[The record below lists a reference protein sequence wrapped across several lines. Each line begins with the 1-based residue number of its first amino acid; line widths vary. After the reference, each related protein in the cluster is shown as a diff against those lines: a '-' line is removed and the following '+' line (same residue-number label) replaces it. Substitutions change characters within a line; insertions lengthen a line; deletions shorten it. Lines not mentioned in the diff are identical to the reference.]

1 MAGVSNRDS
10 WSLDNEPPAGSGAD
24 DSLEIARRRRAPD
37 LYILDRSFRVVM
49 SWMAG
54 RGTQSLLQ
62 DDRCVLTEGADRL
75 VRRITAE
82 SRGREVFAM
91 LPPSVILRVV
101 ELDGSAGSHIG
112 VFAEPFQSRDA
123 LREASRR
130 YSITRRET
138 EVLNLLVQGAA
149 TTEIATA
156 LSIQETTVQDHIKNI
171 AAKTNSRSRTEI
183 VAKVLGP
190 GV

>member
-1 MAGVSNRDS
+1 MGGLPNRDRDS
-10 WSLDNEPPAGSGAD
+10 WSLENGAPPAEEP
-24 DSLEIARRRRAPD
+24 LELARRRRQPD

-49 SWMAG
+49 SWLAG
-54 RGTQSLLQ
+54 RGTQPLLQ
-62 DDRCVLTEGADRL
+62 DDRCMLTESADRI
-75 VRRITAE
+75 VRRVTAE
-82 SRGREVFAM
+82 ARGRETFAM
-91 LPPSVILRVV
+91 LPPSLILRIV

-130 YSITRRET
+130 YNITRRET

-149 TTEIATA
+149 TTEIASA

-190 GV
+190 GI